1 MAQTSGDR
9 PHRVGFFDSVA
20 QADRAVR
27 NLLAAGFT
35 KDQLAVICPEQCQP
49 QFAPG
54 VRRAEQPGSH
64 AGKEIAEGG
73 AVGAAI
79 GGITLAAAAVATG
92 GVGLLPAIPVLLG
105 GGAIAGG
112 FSSYILA
119 DGYGKGISEYW
130 QEAVHLGKIVV
141 GVELDGDDNDPRLT
155 TASASSARPAPS
167 LPSTKFANPIAAST
181 RPSAAAGWHAL
192 KGRAL
197 VAVTPCQGV
206 PPNRASGPAIS

>member
-1 MAQTSGDR
+1 MADTASEK

-35 KDQLAVICPEQCQP
+35 QDQLAVICPEQCQS

-64 AGKEIAEGG
+64 AGREIAEGG

-112 FSSYILA
+112 FSSYILS

-141 GVELDGDDNDPRLT
+141 GVEL
-155 TASASSARPAPS
+155 
-167 LPSTKFANPIAAST
+167 
-181 RPSAAAGWHAL
+181 
-192 KGRAL
+192 
-197 VAVTPCQGV
+197 
-206 PPNRASGPAIS
+206 

>member
-1 MAQTSGDR
+1 MAQTSSEK

-27 NLLAAGFT
+27 DLLAAGFT
-35 KDQLAVICPEQCQP
+35 KDQLAVICPEQCSP

-54 VRRAEQPGSH
+54 VPRAEMPGSH
-64 AGKEIAEGG
+64 PARDIAEGG
-73 AVGAAI
+73 AVGVAI

-119 DGYGKGISEYW
+119 DGYGKGIGEYY
-130 QEAVHLGKIVV
+130 EDAVHTGKIVV
-141 GVELDGDDNDPRLT
+141 GVELDTTESDPKLA
-155 TASASSARPAPS
+155 TAERILRDAGGIAP
-167 LPSTKFANPIAAST
+167 
-181 RPSAAAGWHAL
+181 
-192 KGRAL
+192 
-197 VAVTPCQGV
+197 TP
-206 PPNRASGPAIS
+206 RR

>member
-1 MAQTSGDR
+1 MADTASEK

-27 NLLAAGFT
+27 DLLAAGFS
-35 KDQLAVICPEQCQP
+35 KDELAVICPEKCQE
-49 QFAPG
+49 QFAQG
-54 VRRAEQPGSH
+54 VPRAEMPGSH

-73 AVGAAI
+73 AVGMAI

-119 DGYGKGISEYW
+119 DGYGKGIGEYY
-130 QEAVHLGKIVV
+130 EDAVHLGKIVV
-141 GVELDGDDNDPRLT
+141 GVEVDGPENDPRLA
-155 TASASSARPAPS
+155 TAERILRQAGGIAPTPKRRQGN
-167 LPSTKFANPIAAST
+167 PS
-181 RPSAAAGWHAL
+181 
-192 KGRAL
+192 
-197 VAVTPCQGV
+197 
-206 PPNRASGPAIS
+206 

>member
-1 MAQTSGDR
+1 
-9 PHRVGFFDSVA
+9 
-20 QADRAVR
+20 
-27 NLLAAGFT
+27 
-35 KDQLAVICPEQCQP
+35 

-64 AGKEIAEGG
+64 AGREIAEGG

-112 FSSYILA
+112 FSSYILS

-141 GVELDGDDNDPRLT
+141 GVELDGDDNDPRLA
-155 TASASSARPAPS
+155 TAESILREAGAITPKHEES
-167 LPSTKFANPIAAST
+167 NPD
-181 RPSAAAGWHAL
+181 
-192 KGRAL
+192 
-197 VAVTPCQGV
+197 
-206 PPNRASGPAIS
+206 